1 MKTISE
7 QLSTPVGGEFDV
19 IVCGGGPAGV
29 CAAVAAGRA
38 GASVLLVEKMNC
50 LGGMWT
56 SGFVNP
62 LFDQENKGGLIREI
76 VDRLSKKQAWG
87 GFRHISFNYE
97 YMKCILDDLCRE
109 AGVKVL
115 FNTTFARA
123 LVEDSTVKGIVCE
136 HIGGRVAYLSKTVI
150 DCTGDAAVA
159 ASAGVEFDMGDD
171 KGDCQAMTLMFLLSN
186 IPQKYNNEVGL
197 MMTPVIEAAFEK
209 QGEGKHTPFAFPVLI
224 PNPNS
229 RFANVQMTHMYG
241 ANPLSA
247 EDISRAIGEG
257 RQQMLEVVEA
267 LKEYDPDFKDTDLV
281 FSAPSLGV
289 RESRRIKGEYT
300 VTLDDLIKGAT
311 FDDAIAFSAFNI
323 DIHNA
328 DDTGQN
334 LLVVPRYEI
343 PYRALIPKGIEGLL
357 VAGRCI
363 SGTHEAMASYRVT
376 GPCAQMGE
384 AAGYACAQSAKT
396 GTPLRK
402 VDVSEIKNHLYDYE
416 KSQQ

>member
-7 QLSTPVGGEFDV
+7 QLTTPVGGEFDV
-19 IVCGGGPAGV
+19 IVCGGGPTGV
-29 CAAVAAGRA
+29 CAAIAAGRA
-38 GASVLLVEKMNC
+38 GAKVLLLERMNC

-76 VDRLSKKQAWG
+76 VNRLDKKQAWG
-87 GFRHISFNYE
+87 GFRNISFNYE
-97 YMKCILDDLCRE
+97 YMKCILDDMCRE

-115 FNTTFARA
+115 FNTTFART
-123 LVEDSTVKGIVCE
+123 LVEDSTVKGVVCE

-159 ASAGVEFDMGDD
+159 ASAGVEFDMGDE

-186 IPQKYNNEVGL
+186 IPEKYNNEVGL
-197 MMTPVIEAAFEK
+197 MMAPVIEEAFAKEGK
-209 QGEGKHTPFAFPVLI
+209 GKHTPFAFPVLI

-229 RFANVQMTHMYG
+229 RFANVQMTHMYN
-241 ANPLSA
+241 ANPLCP
-247 EDISRAIGEG
+247 EDIARALYEG

-267 LKEYDPDFKDTDLV
+267 LKAYDPDFKDTDLV

-300 VTLDDLIKGAT
+300 VTLHDLIKGAT

-323 DIHNA
+323 EIHNS
-328 DDTGQN
+328 DETSQN

-343 PYRALIPKGIEGLL
+343 P
-357 VAGRCI
+357 
-363 SGTHEAMASYRVT
+363 
-376 GPCAQMGE
+376 
-384 AAGYACAQSAKT
+384 
-396 GTPLRK
+396 
-402 VDVSEIKNHLYDYE
+402 
-416 KSQQ
+416 

>member
-1 MKTISE
+1 MKTINE
-7 QLSTPVGGEFDV
+7 TLVTPVGGTYDV

-29 CAAVAAGRA
+29 CAAVSAGRQ
-38 GASVLLVEKMNC
+38 GARVLLLERMNC

-76 VDRLSKKQAWG
+76 VNRLEEKQAWG
-87 GFRHISFNYE
+87 GFRNISFHYE
-97 YMKCILDDLCRE
+97 YMKSVLDTMCSE
-109 AGVKVL
+109 AGVEVL
-115 FNTTFARA
+115 FNTAFARA
-123 LVEDSTVKGIVCE
+123 LTENGRVTGVVAE
-136 HIGGRVAYLSKTVI
+136 HIGGRVAYLAKTVI

-159 ASAGVEFDMGDD
+159 ACAGADYDMGDD
-171 KGDCQAMTLMFLLSN
+171 KGDCQAITLMFLLSN
-186 IPQKYNNEVGL
+186 IPEKYNVTEGL
-197 MMTPVIEAAFEK
+197 MMADAIEKAFAK
-209 QGEGKHTPFAFPVLI
+209 QGQGKQTPFAFPVLI
-224 PNPNS
+224 PIPSS
-229 RFANVQMTHMYG
+229 RFANVQMTHMYQV
-241 ANPLSA
+241 NPLCPN
-247 EDISRAIGEG
+247 DIARALYEG

-267 LKEYDPDFKDTDLV
+267 LKAFDPDFKDTDLV

-300 VTLDDLIKGAT
+300 LTLDDLISGAT
-311 FDDAIAFSAFNI
+311 FSDAIAFSAFNI
-323 DIHNA
+323 DIHRSE
-328 DDTGQN
+328 DTGQN

-343 PYRALIPKGIEGLL
+343 PYRCLIPKGIEGLL
-357 VAGRCI
+357 VAGRSI

-396 GTPLRK
+396 GTPLRE
-402 VDVSEIKNHLYDYE
+402 VDMSEITEHLYDWE